1 MRPLWDGIKN
11 TLAADDLFWRVS
23 CFFFALLAGGL
34 GVLIG
39 CVLLLSSARDTMWWP
54 WQALFWLLAAGL
66 FAWAAVLLLGCV
78 SPPASRPARWAARAM
93 PTLVDFEGDTSLF
106 AMLAFFPAAA
116 ITLLLRAIGVRG
128 CKSPRS
134 ARIIHEAERNTRS
147 PWTGPTP

>member
-1 MRPLWDGIKN
+1 MRLLWDGIKN

-54 WQALFWLLAAGL
+54 WQASFWLLALGL
-66 FAWAAVLLLGCV
+66 FAWATVLLLGCV
-78 SPPASRPARWAARAM
+78 SPPASRPTRWAARAM
-93 PTLVDFEGDTSLF
+93 PALIDFEGDTSLF
-106 AMLAFFPAAA
+106 AMLAFFPAAV
-116 ITLLLRAIGVRG
+116 ITLLLRGIGLRG
-128 CKSPRS
+128 CQSPRS

-147 PWTGPTP
+147 PWPGP

>member
-1 MRPLWDGIKN
+1 
-11 TLAADDLFWRVS
+11 
-23 CFFFALLAGGL
+23 
-34 GVLIG
+34 
-39 CVLLLSSARDTMWWP
+39 
-54 WQALFWLLAAGL
+54 
-66 FAWAAVLLLGCV
+66 
-78 SPPASRPARWAARAM
+78 M

-116 ITLLLRAIGVRG
+116 ITLLLRAIGLRG